1 MLKAKKTYSIRDL
14 SDFLHVAPQTVRNK
28 LRESGLIGECIP
40 RKKILLSVDV
50 VMAFLAE
57 NYPGAYNIFRDEENL
72 PGALEGDIMI
82 YPIPQSIGKIAKVT
96 QASGKTYYYIRQ
108 LPLYYDADG
117 KLVYYTGKGFSS
129 KKKAEQARKAIIKK
143 RNAGL
148 LKFEVLQGEA
158 AIQEK
163 TFPISVNRKKN
174 KPAPKEETYYEFCK
188 AFILQRD
195 IAEKTR
201 RDYLSIVEG
210 RIKKSFAQTPVSKLT
225 KGALQAFVDQYTTNL
240 PKLNVIL
247 RMTLERL
254 FALER
259 IPQNFYQQLIR
270 SQKKP
275 PRKKKCALTVKQMEQ
290 FLAYFKGHR
299 IEHAMYLI
307 FYTGLREGELL
318 ALWWKDIELLNSERG
333 IVHVHAS
340 WGLTEIGY
348 ERKATKTGLTRD
360 VPFRSAYLVS
370 LLKKAKEESK
380 SKWVVENSR
389 GTGPIDSQNFSKRY
403 FKQVSQALGFNP
415 PITSH
420 YARHT
425 YISYLINKNV
435 SPTTTAKLAGHTTT
449 EMVIRVYAHPI
460 EDKEKEMEAVSNLY
474 SD

>member
-1 MLKAKKTYSIRDL
+1 MLKPKKTYSVRDL
-14 SDFLHVAPQTVRNK
+14 ADFLHVAPQTVRNK
-28 LRESGLIGECIP
+28 LRESGLVGECVP

-50 VMAFLAE
+50 VMTFLAE
-57 NYPGAYNIFRDEENL
+57 NYPSAYNTFRDEENL
-72 PGALEGDIMI
+72 PSTLEGAIMI

-96 QASGKTYYYIRQ
+96 QASGNTYYYIRQ

-117 KLVYYTGKGFSS
+117 NLVYYTGKGFSS
-129 KKKAEQARKAIIKK
+129 KTKAVQARKAIIKK

-148 LKFEVLQGEA
+148 LKFEVLQEGSVM
-158 AIQEK
+158 QEETVPVSASRK
-163 TFPISVNRKKN
+163 TN
-174 KPAPKEETYYEFCK
+174 KSEPKEETYYEFCK
-188 AFILQRD
+188 AFIMQRD

-210 RIKKSFAQTPVSKLT
+210 RIKKSFSQTPVSQLT
-225 KGALQAFVDQYTTNL
+225 KGALQVFVDQYTTNL

-259 IPQNFYQQLIR
+259 IPQNFYLQLIR
-270 SQKKP
+270 SHKKT

-318 ALWWKDIELLNSERG
+318 ALWWKDIELLDSEHG

-370 LLKKAKEESK
+370 LLKKAKEAK
-380 SKWVVENSR
+380 AK
-389 GTGPIDSQNFSKRY
+389 
-403 FKQVSQALGFNP
+403 NP
-415 PITSH
+415 SV
-420 YARHT
+420 A
-425 YISYLINKNV
+425 
-435 SPTTTAKLAGHTTT
+435 
-449 EMVIRVYAHPI
+449 
-460 EDKEKEMEAVSNLY
+460 EK
-474 SD
+474 